1 MFRFSFKL
9 GRKLMSKE
17 QGKEKLGEVCH
28 HLEQMIVDT
37 RTVGIMVDDFQ
48 SGNQARLNQNLNKII
63 DNLRML
69 DNLKGHLYDIMI
81 PKDVLNYVDEGK
93 SPELYNKDC
102 LEKSLAKQ
110 EVVQAKVN
118 IYKKLHDQ
126 LLKDLKEYYPEM
138 VHAYKKSRK

>member
-1 MFRFSFKL
+1 ME
-9 GRKLMSKE
+9 GRNPASKE
-17 QGKEKLGEVCH
+17 QSKEKLATLCH

-37 RTVGIMVDDFQ
+37 RTVGIMVSDFQ
-48 SGNQARLNQNLNKII
+48 AGNQPRLNQYLNKII
-63 DNLRML
+63 DNLRIL
-69 DNLKGHLYDIMI
+69 DGCKEDLNDIMI
-81 PKDVLNYVDEGK
+81 PREVLKYVDEGK

-110 EVVQAKVN
+110 KVVQAKVN

-138 VHAYKKSRK
+138 VYAYKKLRKS